1 MIINMTSKYTK
12 WGLQNAKY
20 LLILTE
26 SPILSFRYSLESSL
40 SQQRSD
46 VSPPYFIRLIRYKNL
61 RSRVGESDLQISKL
75 LIFTQFSFKLIS
87 NWSLNFPEVC
97 YFPMPQIMDT
107 PVSRSSPK
115 NSRLKLRRNSAKM
128 SMFAH
133 NSMKLIKGIQ
143 IGQKF
148 NQINLLHSTV

>member
-1 MIINMTSKYTK
+1 MGKGKISKTECFFHLAAFFVEFDSKMIINMTSKYTK
-12 WGLQNAKY
+12 WGYKSAKN

-87 NWSLNFPEVC
+87 NWSLNFPGVC

-107 PVSRSSPK
+107 PVSRVP
-115 NSRLKLRRNSAKM
+115 LKIAGR
-128 SMFAH
+128 
-133 NSMKLIKGIQ
+133 
-143 IGQKF
+143 
-148 NQINLLHSTV
+148 

>member
-1 MIINMTSKYTK
+1 MAGKGKISETEYFFHLAAFFVEFDSKMIINMTSKYTK

-75 LIFTQFSFKLIS
+75 LIFK
-87 NWSLNFPEVC
+87 
-97 YFPMPQIMDT
+97 
-107 PVSRSSPK
+107 VSS
-115 NSRLKLRRNSAKM
+115 
-128 SMFAH
+128 
-133 NSMKLIKGIQ
+133 
-143 IGQKF
+143 
-148 NQINLLHSTV
+148 